1 MCSPAVY
8 RCRRVLPWQS
18 LSFESSTCSILHIPQ
33 FCWSS
38 PVPQTQ
44 QSHLQ
49 VIATVPLKRNIEQ
62 SLSLY
67 CTLYFFLMNDH
78 SSSLIVRYQNHQKD
92 ASYIT
97 VSSSTMP
104 NSVPSTYI
112 VKCVSLRAAI
122 TKGQTVWIGD
132 GSKTAGALKP
142 GEVSKFFR
150 HLTFRHQVRKGL
162 AGCGQS
168 DLECR

>member
-1 MCSPAVY
+1 MSPGVAVAEPLIRKLY
-8 RCRRVLPWQS
+8 LLHPTYPTVLLELASTTDTAVTSAGNRHRAFKKKHRTEP
-18 LSFESSTCSILHIPQ
+18 LS
-33 FCWSS
+33 
-38 PVPQTQ
+38 V
-44 QSHLQ
+44 
-49 VIATVPLKRNIEQ
+49 
-62 SLSLY
+62 LY
-67 CTLYFFLMNDH
+67 SVLFLMNDH
-78 SSSLIVRYQNHQKD
+78 SSSLIVRYQDHQKD

-150 HLTFRHQVRKGL
+150 HLTFRHQVRKGI

>member
-1 MCSPAVY
+1 MSPGVAVAEPLIRKLY
-8 RCRRVLPWQS
+8 LLHPTYPTVLLELASTTDTAVTSAGNRHRAFKKKHRTEP
-18 LSFESSTCSILHIPQ
+18 LS
-33 FCWSS
+33 
-38 PVPQTQ
+38 V
-44 QSHLQ
+44 
-49 VIATVPLKRNIEQ
+49 
-62 SLSLY
+62 LY
-67 CTLYFFLMNDH
+67 SVLFLMNDH

-150 HLTFRHQVRKGL
+150 HLTFRHQVRKGI

>member
-1 MCSPAVY
+1 MAEPLIRKLYLLHPTYPTVLLELASTTDTAVTSAGN
-8 RCRRVLPWQS
+8 RNRTFKKKHRTEPLSVLYS
-18 LSFESSTCSILHIPQ
+18 VL
-33 FCWSS
+33 
-38 PVPQTQ
+38 
-44 QSHLQ
+44 
-49 VIATVPLKRNIEQ
+49 
-62 SLSLY
+62 
-67 CTLYFFLMNDH
+67 FLMNDH
-78 SSSLIVRYQNHQKD
+78 SSSLIVRYQDHQKD

-150 HLTFRHQVRKGL
+150 HLTFRHQVRKRIT
-162 AGCGQS
+162 GCGQS